1 MEAVGAVAATA
12 QLVGMAM
19 KTLELIAN
27 LHSIIKDVSA
37 RYEDWNTKLT
47 TLEDLIR
54 IIQGNPSLQ
63 TQSVERAI
71 ASMSLKVENLI
82 VLCTMHVPR
91 TGSRGLS
98 KLLKCL
104 TARAAEPRIHQSFQS
119 LEQDKTSL
127 LLVINASEV
136 HTWKPEIL
144 PPNPPED
151 NQENQVDASP
161 PSSGSSH
168 MLNMST
174 PAKKDKNIA
183 SDLPAQL
190 DTMSLSNNHRQISS
204 FQNLV
209 VSGARNAVGTSTSSV
224 VNFDGARVEGYRL
237 VVGSHTPRV
246 FRTVT

>member
-161 PSSGSSH
+161 PSSGSFTPVSLFSLLH
-168 MLNMST
+168 PFLFSFVLHLNYTFHYLCTIPTHEILVTRFKSY
-174 PAKKDKNIA
+174 
-183 SDLPAQL
+183 AQYV
-190 DTMSLSNNHRQISS
+190 HSS
-204 FQNLV
+204 
-209 VSGARNAVGTSTSSV
+209 
-224 VNFDGARVEGYRL
+224 
-237 VVGSHTPRV
+237 
-246 FRTVT
+246 